1 MANVN
6 ERTMLKEAVKAQIH
20 LALDEKKVKTVSVS
34 PVNPEVDPMDF
45 EDLGRAVAGLCAYPF
60 KDMARVETVTFGDEA

>member
-1 MANVN
+1 
-6 ERTMLKEAVKAQIH
+6 MLREAVKAQIR
-20 LALDEKKVKTVSVS
+20 LTLDEKKAKTISVS

-45 EDLGRAVAGLCAYPF
+45 EDLGRAVASLCAYPF